1 MKYSDIVIAL
11 LVLVLGW
18 VIASSVIDAVR
29 ADYVRMAWVLGVSS
43 ALAVVSASVLW
54 YQYGFWFW
62 RTAGI
67 LLLIFC
73 GVGYVGET
81 VYEAIT
87 NPEGLTALEEGS
99 LFRMGLNAIGIVLSI
114 FK

>member
-1 MKYSDIVIAL
+1 MKYSDVVIAL

-18 VIASSVIDAVR
+18 LIASSVVDAVK
-29 ADYVRMAWVLGVSS
+29 ADYVRMAYVLGISA
-43 ALAVVSASVLW
+43 ALATGCALVLW
-54 YQYGFWFW
+54 RQFGFWFW
-62 RTAGI
+62 RTFGL

-81 VYEAIT
+81 VYEAVT

-99 LFRMGLNAIGIVLSI
+99 LFSMALYAVGLVLSI